1 MFHAPLYLVVE
12 GLSFGHL
19 PSGWLSVQWCRV
31 TTVVAGKNIGYGATC
46 ELVVQAAVVLLTE
59 TERIPGPGG
68 VLTPGFAFADTSL
81 VQRYNRHR

>member
-1 MFHAPLYLVVE
+1 M
-12 GLSFGHL
+12 
-19 PSGWLSVQWCRV
+19 
-31 TTVVAGKNIGYGATC
+31 VAGKNIGYGATC